1 MPLALRVHL
10 SRKSGSR
17 PPGGQRP
24 CRPPAA
30 PLPLPCRDA
39 SRGTLRTTRSRAPHA
54 RRAGGDLSRHRYSHL
69 GPRSAGLVVRPVC
82 RLTRRA
88 ADTLRCARVPLTPT
102 VRRGCAA
109 QSSALTGH
117 CLQQSSR
124 EPTRPRLNVAGS
136 QRCPLTSRAP
146 FVVRQAPRRSRVFRR
161 RIHPHPTPSTARPL
175 RLAVPRAVA
184 DRASRSRRRVR
195 SPRLRHNPRVRTASR
210 HTERFAMP
218 SFTPRAVSS
227 SAPPRHHIHDAAPGH
242 SSFFGVPALPQP
254 APLPFGHA

>member
-1 MPLALRVHL
+1 MPNPACSGLA
-10 SRKSGSR
+10 
-17 PPGGQRP
+17 
-24 CRPPAA
+24 
-30 PLPLPCRDA
+30 
-39 SRGTLRTTRSRAPHA
+39 TL
-54 RRAGGDLSRHRYSHL
+54 
-69 GPRSAGLVVRPVC
+69 
-82 RLTRRA
+82 A
-88 ADTLRCARVPLTPT
+88 ADAT

-184 DRASRSRRRVR
+184 DRASRSRRRVG
-195 SPRLRHNPRVRTASR
+195 SPRLRHNPRMRTASK
-210 HTERFAMP
+210 HTERLAMP
-218 SFTPRAVSS
+218 SFAPRAISG
-227 SAPPRHHIHDAAPGH
+227 SAPPCRRTCEAASGLSLVLRWPRASSTRPASIRPRLTRRAVDSHSFAVLATDAHG
-242 SSFFGVPALPQP
+242 
-254 APLPFGHA
+254 